1 MGNPPKYIDI
11 NEPLTPQTVTTIVV
25 PEDVRQE
32 LSWVKVN
39 TRQCM
44 SDLHNLREDFNRYK
58 QTISVWISRDYDT
71 RINTLDSRVS
81 NLENAV
87 SRLINYIE
95 EGIDTKAVDGESKIH
110 HHT

>member
-1 MGNPPKYIDI
+1 MSNPPKYIDI

-32 LSWVKVN
+32 LCWVRCD

-44 SDLHNLREDFNRYK
+44 SDIHNLKEDFNRYK

-71 RINTLDSRVS
+71 RIDTLDWRIS
-81 NLENAV
+81 NLEDAV
-87 SRLINYIE
+87 WRLINYIE
-95 EGIDTKAVDGESKIH
+95 EGIDTKQ
-110 HHT
+110 